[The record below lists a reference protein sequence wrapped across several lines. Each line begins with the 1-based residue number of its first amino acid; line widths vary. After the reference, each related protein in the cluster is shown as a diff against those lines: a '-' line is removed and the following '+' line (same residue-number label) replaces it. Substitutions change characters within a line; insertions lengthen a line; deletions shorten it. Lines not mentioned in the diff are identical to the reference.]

1 MDEKGRGEDAGESRQ
16 RRRYD
21 PERISRSVENL
32 DRLIREH
39 DWHWSR
45 ESREFLE
52 QLTCQ
57 GASVIEPV
65 RRSESD
71 DMEQAQELVYQAW
84 GATGQQRC
92 ALARAAIEI
101 CRDCADAY
109 TLLGD
114 TTEDI
119 AQACNYYRQG
129 VEAGERVLGLD
140 AFVRYRGSFWQV
152 DETRPYMRAKLSLA
166 DCLCGQGRYAEA
178 ARHFEELLHLNP
190 NDDQG
195 VRYWYSLCL
204 FAMDDDEALQHLLD
218 RFSWDMTAPW
228 TYARALFLYRTRGPE
243 RARNALRQALASNR
257 HVPDFLLEIEEIPA
271 ELPDAGD
278 LIVGIGSKEEA
289 AAVAEALYEAW
300 DETPGALAWLREM
313 QREPGNQA
321 AEA

>member
-1 MDEKGRGEDAGESRQ
+1 MDENGWYEVAGSA
-16 RRRYD
+16 RRRRRHD
-21 PERISRSVENL
+21 PERVRRSVENL
-32 DRLIREH
+32 ERLLREH

-45 ESREFLE
+45 ESREFLA
-52 QLTCQ
+52 QLNGQ
-57 GASVIEPV
+57 GAPAELDP
-65 RRSESD
+65 RAGSD
-71 DMEQAQELVYQAW
+71 DLEQAQELIYQAW
-84 GATGQQRC
+84 GATSQQRH

-119 AQACNYYRQG
+119 DQACHYYRQG

-140 AFVRYRGSFWQV
+140 AFVRYRGRFWQV

-178 ARHFEELLHLNP
+178 SRHFEELLHLNP

-204 FAMDDDEALQHLLD
+204 FAMGDDEALQHLLD
-218 RFSWDMTAPW
+218 RFAWDATAPW

-243 RARNALRQALASNR
+243 RARNALRQALESNR
-257 HVPDFLLEIEEIPA
+257 HVPDFLLAIEELPA
-271 ELPDAGD
+271 EVPEV
-278 LIVGIGSKEEA
+278 VGIGSKEEA
-289 AAVAEALYEAW
+289 AAVAEALCEAW
-300 DETPGALAWLREM
+300 EDTPGALAWLRAM
-313 QREPGNQA
+313 QREPGNQT
-321 AEA
+321 AET

>member
-1 MDEKGRGEDAGESRQ
+1 MDEQGRCEDPGEA
-16 RRRYD
+16 RRRRRHD
-21 PERISRSVENL
+21 AERVRRSVENL
-32 DRLIREH
+32 ERLLREH

-45 ESREFLE
+45 ESHEFLE
-52 QLTCQ
+52 RLGCQ
-57 GASVIEPV
+57 GASAELDP
-65 RRSESD
+65 RAESD
-71 DMEQAQELVYQAW
+71 DLEQAQELVYQAW
-84 GATGQQRC
+84 GATAQQRR
-92 ALARAAIEI
+92 ALAQAAIEI

-114 TTEDI
+114 TTDDI
-119 AQACNYYRQG
+119 DRACSYYRQG

-140 AFVRYRGSFWQV
+140 AFVRYRGRFWQV

-166 DCLCGQGRYAEA
+166 DCLCGQGRYEEA
-178 ARHFEELLHLNP
+178 ARHFEELLQLNP

-204 FAMDDDEALQHLLD
+204 FAMEDDEALQHLLD

-243 RARNALRQALASNR
+243 RARGALRQALASNR
-257 HVPDFLLEIEEIPA
+257 HVPDFLLAIEDLPT

-278 LIVGIGSKEEA
+278 QIVGIGSKEEA

-300 DETPGALAWLREM
+300 DDTPGALAWLREM
-313 QREPGNQA
+313 QREPGNQT